1 MSKKETLWRL
11 EGKKKKKK
19 KRFLSFLG
27 ICVKNGFPYPNQSLT
42 FAHFPGKKKKT
53 WGLVECVHNIQS
65 VTHVRTSF
73 KIITAVVLLCFSSSI
88 GLNPPPT
95 IDLQTH
101 THRRNSWNTNFSLS
115 LERRKPFP
123 PQRKK
128 GNFIFIFI
136 FLGPFFGQTPDR
148 FFFAGP
154 PPETPQKVIG
164 RVCCRYSTAALARSL
179 LNAWG

>member
-11 EGKKKKKK
+11 EGKKKK

-27 ICVKNGFPYPNQSLT
+27 ICVKNGFPYSNQSLT

-73 KIITAVVLLCFSSSI
+73 KIITAVVLLCFSSS
-88 GLNPPPT
+88 NRAQPPAADWLT
-95 IDLQTH
+95 NTH
-101 THRRNSWNTNFSLS
+101 TQTEFVKHKLFSFTG
-115 LERRKPFP
+115 EEKAIP
-123 PQRKK
+123 PSKK
-128 GNFIFIFI
+128 KKEILFLFL

-164 RVCCRYSTAALARSL
+164 RVCR
-179 LNAWG
+179 